1 MIKFFGLD
9 RQYQSIKEE
18 ILDTTDKV
26 LSSGQVLDGVY
37 TDTFEKLIANRTDRK
52 YAVSVNSGT
61 QALIF
66 AQYCAANR
74 SKDSKNVLIP
84 SISFVATLNSV
95 IMAGNTPVFCDT
107 DKKGLIDLNSLPINL
122 GDEHI
127 DTVMYVNLFGN
138 IIDYDKFVT
147 QTEFFNKDI
156 FVIEDA
162 AQSFG
167 ASYKN
172 IPSGKLGTVS
182 CLSFDP
188 TKNLSNYG
196 SGGMILTDSVDI
208 YQELLNLRDNGKQSI
223 HYLPG
228 TNSKMS
234 EVDCAQMIVKLNYFD
249 KWQKRREQIAEFYTK
264 ELSDFVE
271 TPEVTSNVTHSWHK
285 YVIKHDSRYRL
296 RQYLKSQNI
305 ETKIHYELP
314 LFELSLGF
322 KYINSLELFYK
333 ESSAFC
339 MRCLSLPIY
348 PELSDSE
355 VEHIVS
361 SIKNYIVY

>member
-9 RQYQSIKEE
+9 RQYQNIKEE
-18 ILDTTDKV
+18 ILDITDKV
-26 LSSGQVLDGVY
+26 LSSGQVLDGLY
-37 TDTFEKLIANRTDRK
+37 TDGFEKLIAHRTNRK

-66 AQYCAANR
+66 AQHCATNR
-74 SKDSKNVLIP
+74 GKDSKNILIP

-95 IMAGNTPVFCDT
+95 IMAGNTPVYCDT
-107 DKKGLIDLNSLPINL
+107 DNRGLIDLNSLPINL
-122 GDEHI
+122 SDAHI

-138 IIDYDKFVT
+138 TIDYDKFIT
-147 QTEFFNKDI
+147 QTDFFNKDI

-196 SGGMILTDSVDI
+196 SGGMILTDDLDVCK
-208 YQELLNLRDNGKQSI
+208 ELLNLRDNGKQSI
-223 HYLPG
+223 HSIPG

-234 EVDCAQMIVKLNYFD
+234 EVDCAQMIVKLKHFD
-249 KWQKRREQIAEFYTK
+249 KWQQRRTQIAEFYTA
-264 ELSDFVE
+264 ELSNLVE
-271 TPEVTSNVTHSWHK
+271 TPEVSSNVTHSWHK
-285 YVIKHDSRYRL
+285 YVIKHESRYRL
-296 RQYLKSQNI
+296 RQHLNSQNI

-314 LFELSLGF
+314 LFELPLGF
-322 KYINSLELFYK
+322 KYVNSLELFYK

-339 MRCLSLPIY
+339 MSCLSLPLY
-348 PELSDSE
+348 PELLDSE
-355 VEHIVS
+355 VEHIVQ
-361 SIKNYIVY
+361 SIKKYVFS